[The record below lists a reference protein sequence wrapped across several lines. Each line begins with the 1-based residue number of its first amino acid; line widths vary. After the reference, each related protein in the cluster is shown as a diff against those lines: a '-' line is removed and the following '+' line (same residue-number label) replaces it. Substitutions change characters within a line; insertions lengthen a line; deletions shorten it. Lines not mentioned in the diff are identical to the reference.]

1 MEGEPTLPK
10 DIVPELSKS
19 AKKINMRKLE
29 SVPWAHDGTHPGS
42 GWFWKFL
49 TTILLIPW
57 AYLFRRKEVEKP
69 FQTDGGR
76 LCVATHV
83 NGLVDP
89 ISITMSNPKQRM
101 VTLGRHDL
109 TTSVPVISWI
119 ARRIGSQ
126 PVIRKAEQMEGIAEA
141 EFAHYLNQRS
151 MLTVAH
157 ALSGGYCAIIMP
169 EGIGHQD
176 SQLRHLRTGSMRSA
190 INAASIAKERNI
202 PPPVFQPIGL
212 HFRVHYW
219 FRTDLYLEQIEPVPV
234 PYNPILEDRKKLM
247 QGIWIEPPEDLVIK
261 LRDELTSKLAP
272 ISRDA
277 PDWETYR
284 SWQLLAHLLSIDKK
298 IELSSYKQEVLA
310 TRNVREKIRATPN
323 PVLEENAKEASK
335 ILHSYNLDGRIINSD
350 ITIKHKPNLVKAFF
364 GLVIMALCAPITF
377 TSTGIQAL
385 FAWYLGNKT
394 DEGIDAR
401 TTYHMI
407 AALISP
413 LIFWPLISL
422 VYFYIF
428 NKMIYAM
435 SIFIFPIFLLISIFI
450 CHYCNLLFL
459 IGYDMWTD
467 YKFIYRSKKLQKSQD
482 GLKLIKLIKEINT
495 NLDVLK

>member
-1 MEGEPTLPK
+1 MEDESTHLK
-10 DIVPELSKS
+10 DIAPELSKS
-19 AKKINMRKLE
+19 AKKMNMRKLE
-29 SVPWAHDGTHPGS
+29 SVPWAHDGSHPGS

-89 ISITMSNPKQRM
+89 ISITMSNPNQRM

-109 TTSVPVISWI
+109 TTSVPFISWI

-126 PVIRKAEQMEGIAEA
+126 PVIRKAEQVEGIAEA

-157 ALSGGYCAIIMP
+157 ALSGGFCAIIMP
-169 EGIGHQD
+169 EGVGHQD

-212 HFRVHYW
+212 HFRVHHW
-219 FRTDLYLEQIEPVPV
+219 FRTDLFLEQIEPVSV
-234 PYNPILEDRKKLM
+234 PFNPILEDRQKLM
-247 QGIWIEPPEDLVIK
+247 QGIWVEPPEDLVIK

-284 SWQLLAHLLSIDKK
+284 SWQLLAHIVSIDKE
-298 IELSSYKQEVLA
+298 INLSSYKQEVLA
-310 TRNVREKIRATPN
+310 TRNVRKKIRQNPN
-323 PVLEENAKEASK
+323 PILEKSAKDASK
-335 ILHSYNLDGRIINSD
+335 ILHSYDIDGRIINSD
-350 ITIKHKPNLVKAFF
+350 MEITNKSNLIRGLF
-364 GLVIMALCAPITF
+364 GLIIMTFCAPITL
-377 TSTGIQAL
+377 TSSGIQAL
-385 FAWYLGNKT
+385 MAWYLGNKT

-401 TTYHMI
+401 TTYHML

-413 LIFWPLISL
+413 LIFWPIVSLIHFI
-422 VYFYIF
+422 VIH
-428 NKMIYAM
+428 KMIY
-435 SIFIFPIFLLISIFI
+435 SLPIFSFPFFLIISIFI
-450 CHYCNLLFL
+450 YHYSNLLFL
-459 IGYDMWTD
+459 QGYDMWSDFRFMLKGKTL
-467 YKFIYRSKKLQKSQD
+467 KKSDD
-482 GLKLIKLIKEINT
+482 GLKFTKLIKEIRT